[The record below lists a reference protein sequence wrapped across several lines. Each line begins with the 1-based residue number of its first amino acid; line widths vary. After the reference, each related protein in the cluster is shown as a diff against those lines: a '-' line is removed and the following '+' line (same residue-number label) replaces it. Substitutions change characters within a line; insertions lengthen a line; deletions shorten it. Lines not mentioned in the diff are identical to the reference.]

1 MANAQ
6 GDCTDDIGCIRIG
19 GHYGCVPGGSGYWI
33 CLHGAMVNGTE
44 RVMSMRWYA
53 VQAFSGFE
61 KSVQKGLE
69 ERVVRSGLQDQFGQ
83 ILVPIEEVIEM
94 KAGQKKISE
103 RKLYPGYVLV
113 QMDMTDESWHLVK
126 STPRVTAFI
135 GGSAQRPTPIK
146 DKEVD
151 IILQRIDDS
160 KSNPTQ
166 KLTFEKGESVRIVDG
181 PFKDFSGNV
190 EDINYEKSKLR
201 VSVVIFGRST
211 PVELEFSQIEKEV

>member
-1 MANAQ
+1 
-6 GDCTDDIGCIRIG
+6 
-19 GHYGCVPGGSGYWI
+19 
-33 CLHGAMVNGTE
+33 
-44 RVMSMRWYA
+44 
-53 VQAFSGFE
+53 
-61 KSVQKGLE
+61 LE
-69 ERVVRSGLQDQFGQ
+69 ERIVRNGLQDQFGQ
-83 ILVPIEEVIEM
+83 ILVPIEEVVEM
-94 KAGQKKISE
+94 KAGQKTISE

-113 QMDMTDESWHLVK
+113 QMAMTDESWHLVK

-135 GGSAQRPTPIK
+135 GGSAQKPTPIR

-166 KLTFEKGESVRIVDG
+166 KLTFEKGESIRIIDG